1 METPEQDP
9 AQPHEHAPELDR
21 ELDRE
26 LERELADSLALAIH
40 LNAKR
45 LPKRRKGVAITYDA
59 YDWLAKAVIEQLKLA
74 RWRFWRKPQGDNVIR
89 GHKPQR

>member
-1 METPEQDP
+1 MLLGMTKPDQHDSVQPCEHTP
-9 AQPHEHAPELDR
+9 
-21 ELDRE
+21 E